1 MSSGCGRQVTDPETG
16 LTAKMEAFCVELIRN
31 GGNASEA
38 YRKAYNAQNM
48 KPDTITRRAS
58 ELQQNGRI
66 TARLSQLRSDV
77 RKRNILTLEEHMKTL
92 GILRNK
98 AAEAKQYS
106 AAIAAEVARGK
117 VSGLYEGAA
126 LEEDS
131 APVKKVEIR
140 IVDGR
145 KNA

>member
-1 MSSGCGRQVTDPETG
+1 MSSGRGRQASDPETG
-16 LTAKMEAFCVELIRN
+16 LTAKQEAFCIEFAKT
-31 GGNASEA
+31 GDASA
-38 YRKAYNAQNM
+38 SYRKAYNAQNM
-48 KPDTITRRAS
+48 KPETVSRTAFEIQKKPKIA
-58 ELQQNGRI
+58 
-66 TARLSQLRSDV
+66 ARLSQLRSDI
-77 RKRNILTLEEHMKTL
+77 RKSGVITLEEHIKTL

-106 AAIAAEVARGK
+106 AAITAEVSRGK